1 MGCFSSKEL
10 RDAGGEPSE
19 ASWAAT
25 KHSGGKVAAGMPL
38 PSAGSSVQQSSFSG
52 PLTRTEIN
60 SRITGSSEAQVFEVP
75 SKEGPFTLRYA
86 HSASQGSFLG
96 QPTSSRPPSAA
107 RRGAR
112 PEACAMAEWRGA
124 ARLGSMSEP
133 ACRRAGAA
141 RLAQRPLRLCPAK
154 FGQFVPR
161 AALGWRAFSGRWH
174 GASARARAVDV
185 AECGLV

>member
-96 QPTSSRPPSAA
+96 QPTSSRPPAQRGEA
-107 RRGAR
+107 RAPRR
-112 PEACAMAEWRGA
+112 VRWRSGA
-124 ARLGSMSEP
+124 ARHGLG
-133 ACRRAGAA
+133 A
-141 RLAQRPLRLCPAK
+141 
-154 FGQFVPR
+154 
-161 AALGWRAFSGRWH
+161 
-174 GASARARAVDV
+174 
-185 AECGLV
+185 